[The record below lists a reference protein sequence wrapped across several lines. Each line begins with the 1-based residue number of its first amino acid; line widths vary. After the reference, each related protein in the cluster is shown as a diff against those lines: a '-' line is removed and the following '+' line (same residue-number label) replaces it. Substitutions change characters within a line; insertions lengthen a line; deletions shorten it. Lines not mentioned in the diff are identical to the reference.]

1 MMVEKGLRH
10 SAISSQLHEDPE
22 TLLGVGFA
30 VGSFV
35 HLWGDVTVVGRF
47 SQC

>member
-1 MMVEKGLRH
+1 MMEEKGLRH
-10 SAISSQLHEDPE
+10 SSIYTQLHEDPK
-22 TLLGVGFA
+22 TLLGVDFA

-35 HLWGDVTVVGRF
+35 QLWGDVTVMGRF